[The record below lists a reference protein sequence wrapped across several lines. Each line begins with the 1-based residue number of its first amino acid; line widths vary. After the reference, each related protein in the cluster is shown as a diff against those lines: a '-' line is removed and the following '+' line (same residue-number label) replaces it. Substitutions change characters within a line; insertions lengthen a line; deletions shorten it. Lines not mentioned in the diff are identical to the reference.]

1 MTSGERSHEPRTA
14 SRWKYG
20 AVPVIGLTGGL
31 ASGKSS
37 VARLLLERG
46 FALIDADAV
55 GHEVL
60 DLPEVQ
66 RKLLDRFGPDVVPGR
81 GVSSSSKPR
90 VDRKALGA
98 IVFADPNAR
107 HFLESI
113 VHQLMRARFLEK
125 IEKEERSGAASL
137 HGVVLDAAI
146 LFEAGWELLCD
157 SVAFVDTPRSLRLE
171 RSAVNRGW
179 ADEDFAA
186 RERAQWPS
194 ELKRRRADFVIQN
207 DGEREL
213 LRREVDELV
222 ASLPAPAGLNVV
234 APAQKQS
241 PGEPGA
247 HGRQCNEGTGSDAW
261 RTPCSVS

>member
-1 MTSGERSHEPRTA
+1 MRFRPGGSGDEQPLVEAIGQCPRRCHHSMCLAVLRSTSSMTSGERSHEPRAA

-125 IEKEERSGAASL
+125 IEKEERSAQPPCTG
-137 HGVVLDAAI
+137 
-146 LFEAGWELLCD
+146 LC
-157 SVAFVDTPRSLRLE
+157 SMPRSC
-171 RSAVNRGW
+171 
-179 ADEDFAA
+179 
-186 RERAQWPS
+186 
-194 ELKRRRADFVIQN
+194 LKRGGSCYATQSRSSI
-207 DGEREL
+207 
-213 LRREVDELV
+213 LRGPSGWSVRPSI
-222 ASLPAPAGLNVV
+222 AAGRTRISQRGSGLN
-234 APAQKQS
+234 
-241 PGEPGA
+241 
-247 HGRQCNEGTGSDAW
+247 GRPS
-261 RTPCSVS
+261 